1 MNVQRNLIEAAADEE
16 NVEDEES
23 NQQKTNG
30 KRPVIPVAAEGFQ
43 NDVQLQSK
51 KMVLDFSENSKE

>member
-23 NQQKTNG
+23 SQQKTNG

-43 NDVQLQSK
+43 NDV
-51 KMVLDFSENSKE
+51 